1 MIPSPVGAAAAS
13 VSSVTAAASTR
24 PLLWSVWLPTIS
36 VRPGEE
42 KNAGA
47 SPSQPKC
54 SA

>member
-1 MIPSPVGAAAAS
+1 MTPSSVGAAAAS

-42 KNAGA
+42 KNAGCA
-47 SPSQPKC
+47 PCSPKC
-54 SA
+54 AV